1 MITKLT
7 GWLAAENHLWLQQD
21 KPVWRGVMASS
32 WGVVMTVD
40 EPADLVLANVA
51 WHLATGAREVHVYLD
66 REDAALGAALAAMAG
81 VIVTRCDAGY
91 WAAMRVKA
99 RPELQTRRQ
108 TLNANRALARAGVEW
123 LVHLDAD
130 EFLWQRRPLG
140 DEMAALAGLGA
151 ELSFPVAE
159 RCYRLVGGV
168 VQAPDAAP
176 FAGIFRRSTKGNPG
190 FDTGLFG
197 EMAPVLQHGML
208 GHAAGKCAVP
218 VGQDFV
224 LAIHWSHR
232 GFRDRAN
239 RSAQFRSTSTVLL
252 HFDGLTPAHWVAK
265 MRRYAAHAP
274 EALAGLMSGHRRA
287 QVALVQHGG
296 GGLAEVLALQA
307 ELQGM
312 GAQAEARFRALGLVE
327 DYAFD
332 PGGLGVDLSVAGFD
346 QALAARFAGIFG
358 EG

>member
-1 MITKLT
+1 MPST
-7 GWLAAENHLWLQQD
+7 
-21 KPVWRGVMASS
+21 

-40 EPADLVLANVA
+40 EPAALVLANVA
-51 WHLATGAREVHVYLD
+51 WHLSVGAREVHVYLD
-66 REDAALGAALAAMAG
+66 RADNALARALAAMAG
-81 VIVTRCDAGY
+81 VIVTTCDAEY
-91 WAAMRVKA
+91 WGAARAKS

-130 EFLWQRRPLG
+130 EFLWQLRSLG

-151 ELSFPVAE
+151 ELTFPVAE
-159 RCYRLVGGV
+159 RCYRLVDGV

-176 FAGIFRRSTKGNPG
+176 FAGIFRRSNKAKPG
-190 FDTGLFG
+190 FDVGLYG
-197 EMAPVLQHGML
+197 EMEPLLQHGML

-232 GFRDRAN
+232 GYRDRAN
-239 RSAQFRSTSTVLL
+239 RSAQFLSTSTVLL
-252 HFDGLTPAHWVAK
+252 HFDGLTPLHWVAK
-265 MRRYAAHAP
+265 MRRYGAHRP

-287 QVALVQHGG
+287 QVELVQQSCET
-296 GGLAEVLALQA
+296 LADMLGLQA

-312 GAQAEARFRALGLVE
+312 GGDAEARFRALGLVE

-332 PGGLGVDLSVAGFD
+332 PGEALGLDLTVAGFD
-346 QALAARFAGIFG
+346 RALAARWPGVFG
-358 EG
+358 G